1 MEQILHL
8 TALLM
13 VSIAAAL
20 IMTPAAYHRIA
31 ERGVVS
37 RRFVDLAS
45 RLLEW
50 AMVPLML
57 GISLDLFL
65 LARLILHNVPLSAT
79 VAIGML
85 LVFFSFWYLLPWTAG
100 AHMRGREHKN
110 AASL

>member
-1 MEQILHL
+1 
-8 TALLM
+8 
-13 VSIAAAL
+13 
-20 IMTPAAYHRIA
+20 MTPAAYHRIA

-50 AMVPLML
+50 AMAPLML
-57 GISLDLFL
+57 GISVDLFL

-85 LVFFSFWYLLPWTAG
+85 LVFFSFWYLLPWTAS